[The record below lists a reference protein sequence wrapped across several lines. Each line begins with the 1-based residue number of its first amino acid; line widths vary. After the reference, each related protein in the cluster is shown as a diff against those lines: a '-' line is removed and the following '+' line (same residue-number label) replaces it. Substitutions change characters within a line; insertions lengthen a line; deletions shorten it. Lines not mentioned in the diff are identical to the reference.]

1 MPKIAFSTLG
11 CRINQ
16 FDTAAMQSA
25 VMNDDDFSIVSFDD
39 KADIYVINT
48 CTVTGKSDTESR
60 RIVRKALKKNR
71 NARIVVTGCYA
82 QTNPQELSKIP
93 GVSRVLGNNEKL
105 KVKDYLRFDPD
116 IVIDNS
122 KNVHVSDIFEAS
134 SIQVSGI
141 EGYQEKTRAILKIQD
156 GCDSRCSYCIV
167 PFARGISRSLS
178 PDDVIRQV
186 ASLCRNDYKEAVL
199 SGVHLGGYGRDLFP
213 KTSLSAVIKRI
224 ISETKLERIRISSI
238 EPREVTD
245 ELIELMASEER
256 ICRHFHIPL
265 QSGDDDILHRMN
277 RNYKVEFYEGLI
289 MKIRDKIPDA
299 GIGCDVIVG
308 YPGEEDTHFEN
319 TYRLIKR
326 LPLTYLHVFAYSPR
340 EGTAAF
346 SRKETVKGNVKAER
360 SELLRRLGRE
370 KSIYFKNSHVGKI
383 VEVLVEDERDEE
395 NGLLKGYTGNYLR
408 VMIQD
413 DEKSPL
419 IPLFQRGKLFPPL
432 SKGEIRFPPLEKG
445 GKGGFERLS
454 PVQKSSYYINQ
465 IVKVQI
471 TGTTGGELS
480 GRLCG

>member
-11 CRINQ
+11 CKINQ

-186 ASLCRNDYKEAVL
+186 VSLCRNDYKEAVL

-245 ELIELMASEER
+245 ELIELMASEEH

-346 SRKETVKGNVKAER
+346 STKETVQGDVKAVR
-360 SELLRRLGRE
+360 SELLRHLGRE
-370 KSIYFKNSHVGKI
+370 KNMCFKNLHAGRI
-383 VEVLVEDERDEE
+383 ADVLVEDERDGET
-395 NGLLKGYTGNYLR
+395 GLLKGYTGNYLR
-408 VMIQD
+408 VMIQA
-413 DEKSPL
+413 DEKFPL
-419 IPLFQRGKLFPPL
+419 P
-432 SKGEIRFPPLEKG
+432 
-445 GKGGFERLS
+445 
-454 PVQKSSYYINQ
+454 SSCINQ
-465 IVKVQI
+465 IVRVQI

-480 GRLCG
+480 GSLSG